1 MSGRAFARRALS
13 FLLCALS
20 GERGGTGEPER
31 IGFLLMLSALERRAT
46 SDLNLS
52 KEQAQRR
59 IQLDG
64 YTIEWYVPYHY
75 AHAPPHARDNGQRA

>member
-13 FLLCALS
+13 FLLCPLS
-20 GERGGTGEPER
+20 AERGAGEPER

-64 YTIEWYVPYHY
+64 YTNEWYVPYHD